1 MKLRRAITFSEADLS
16 VKADLVSPPW
26 QPWLK
31 RAVQTLGRRVFL
43 SIEDCRSSVLPPL
56 ASMAQACC
64 TDTCSSCKSRLLDEE
79 GFC

>member
-43 SIEDCRSSVLPPL
+43 SIEDCGPSVL
-56 ASMAQACC
+56 
-64 TDTCSSCKSRLLDEE
+64 SSDIHGTSLLYRHLLLLQV
-79 GFC
+79 